1 VSRRIRVAQVVTR
14 FIAGAGGVALR
25 GALALDPEHFDV
37 TILAADGGSLL
48 AQAEAAGLGVVRLRH
63 IVPELDPLRDAKAFV
78 ELVGRLRQG
87 RYDVVHTHSAKA
99 GTLGRL
105 AARRAGTPAVIHT
118 FHGFPFHDFQSRAR
132 RSTYIAIERRLGRIT
147 DQFLA
152 VGGAVAADAVRLG
165 IASPERI
172 RAIAS
177 TVDAGIPPKTAAS
190 RAAARRRLG
199 ILPGVK
205 VVGTVGRVDFQKAPH
220 DLVRAVAALGRPDV
234 VGVWIGGGPLLDR
247 TQRLVDELG
256 LGERFRLLG
265 ERQDVAEL
273 LPALDVFAMSSLYEG
288 LPCALVEA
296 VTCGIPAV
304 ATAVNAV
311 PDLIVPGRTG
321 LLVPPNRPE
330 LLARAI
336 GHLLE
341 HPDLTEAMAAR
352 AAERVRSGG
361 AFEPE
366 ALGRDLVEV
375 YGLALAEGRRSPAR
389 RGLPDALIDLRSER
403 AVDGSSDAEG
413 DRRAPQAP
421 PRGNA
426 GPTQ

>member
-1 VSRRIRVAQVVTR
+1 VVTR

-25 GALALDPEHFDV
+25 GALALDPEQYDV

-63 IVPELDPLRDAKAFV
+63 IVPELDPVADVKALA
-78 ELVGRLRQG
+78 ELVRRLRRGQF
-87 RYDVVHTHSAKA
+87 DVVHTHSAKA

-105 AARRAGTPAVIHT
+105 AARRVGVPAIVHT

-132 RSTYIAIERRLGRIT
+132 RTAYIAIERRLGRIT

-177 TVDAGIPPKTAAS
+177 TVDAGIAPRTPAS
-190 RAAARRRLG
+190 RAAARRKLG

-205 VVGTVGRVDFQKAPH
+205 VVGTVGRVDFQKAPQ
-220 DLVRAVAALGRPDV
+220 DFVRAIAALDRADV
-234 VGVWIGGGPLLDR
+234 IGVWIGGGPLLDQ
-247 TQRLVDELG
+247 TQRLIDELG
-256 LGERFRLLG
+256 LGQRFRMLG
-265 ERQDVAEL
+265 ERNDVAGL
-273 LPALDVFAMSSLYEG
+273 LPALDVFGMSSLYEG

-321 LLVPPNRPE
+321 LLVPPRRPE
-330 LLARAI
+330 ALARAV
-336 GHLLE
+336 GHLLD
-341 HPDLTEAMAAR
+341 HPDQAASMAAQ
-352 AAERVRSGG
+352 ASERVRTGG

-366 ALGRDLVEV
+366 ALGRDLVDTYER
-375 YGLALAEGRRSPAR
+375 ALGRGGAVRGRAYDPEPTVLDLRGRRAEDPA
-389 RGLPDALIDLRSER
+389 
-403 AVDGSSDAEG
+403 
-413 DRRAPQAP
+413 DRP
-421 PRGNA
+421 
-426 GPTQ
+426 

>member
-1 VSRRIRVAQVVTR
+1 VSSRIRVAQVVTR

-25 GALALDPEHFDV
+25 GALALDPDRYQV
-37 TILAADGGSLL
+37 TILAGDGGPLL

-63 IVPELDPLRDAKAFV
+63 IVPELDPVRDAKALL
-78 ELVGRLRQG
+78 ELSARLRSG
-87 RYDVVHTHSAKA
+87 RFDVVHTHSAKA
-99 GTLGRL
+99 GTLGRI
-105 AARRAGTPAVIHT
+105 AARRVRVPAIVHT

-132 RSTYIAIERRLGRIT
+132 RGTYLAIERRLGRIT

-177 TVDAGIPPKTAAS
+177 TVDAGIPPKTPAS
-190 RAAARRRLG
+190 RAAARRKLG
-199 ILPGVK
+199 ILPGSK
-205 VVGTVGRVDFQKAPH
+205 VVGTVGRVDFQKAPQ
-220 DLVRAVAALGRPDV
+220 DFVRAVATLNRPDV
-234 VGVWIGGGPLLDR
+234 VGVWIGGGPLLDQ

-265 ERQDVAEL
+265 ERNDVAGL
-273 LPALDVFAMSSLYEG
+273 LPGLDVFAMSSLYEG

-321 LLVPPNRPE
+321 LLVPPARPQ

-336 GHLLE
+336 GHLLD
-341 HPDLTEAMAAR
+341 HPDQAESMAVHAS
-352 AAERVRSGG
+352 ERVRTGG

-366 ALGRDLVEV
+366 ALGRDLTET
-375 YGLALAEGRRSPAR
+375 YERALGVAAR
-389 RGLPDALIDLRSER
+389 AGTDGPEPTVLDLR
-403 AVDGSSDAEG
+403 DARHPNS
-413 DRRAPQAP
+413 RRAQDPVDRP
-421 PRGNA
+421 
-426 GPTQ
+426 

>member
-1 VSRRIRVAQVVTR
+1 MSSRIRVAQVVTR

-25 GALALDPEHFDV
+25 GALALDPERYDV
-37 TILAADGGSLL
+37 DILAADGGTLL

-63 IVPELDPLRDAKAFV
+63 IVPELDPARDAKAFV
-78 ELVGRLRQG
+78 ELVGHLRRG

-105 AARRAGTPAVIHT
+105 AARRAGTPAVVHT

-220 DLVRAVAALGRPDV
+220 DFVRAVAALNRPDV
-234 VGVWIGGGPLLDR
+234 VAVWIGGGPLLDP
-247 TQRLVDELG
+247 TQRLVDQLG
-256 LGERFRLLG
+256 LGERCRLLG
-265 ERQDVAEL
+265 ERHDVAEL
-273 LPALDVFAMSSLYEG
+273 LPAFDVFAMSSLYEG

-321 LLVPPNRPE
+321 LLVPPDRPE
-330 LLARAI
+330 LLSRAI
-336 GHLLE
+336 GHLLD
-341 HPDLTEAMAAR
+341 HPEQAEAMAAQ
-352 AAERVRSGG
+352 AAQRVRTGG

-375 YGLALAEGRRSPAR
+375 YGLALASGRRSPAGR
-389 RGLPDALIDLRSER
+389 RRSDGVIDLRPDAAPGVSE
-403 AVDGSSDAEG
+403 AEG
-413 DRRAPQAP
+413 GQRAPHQ
-421 PRGNA
+421 
-426 GPTQ
+426 